1 MAADNNVNFPWGR
14 IQLHVLNVMKHV
26 NGNAACSH
34 DLDLRNSFRPGISV
48 VIPANRHNARQ
59 SSQAVQDF
67 RAADITRVKNQT
79 DAIKN
84 LQHFRTQKSVSIG
97 NNTDNLIFTTRH
109 QAARAG

>member
-1 MAADNNVNFPWGR
+1 M
-14 IQLHVLNVMKHV
+14 
-26 NGNAACSH
+26 
-34 DLDLRNSFRPGISV
+34 
-48 VIPANRHNARQ
+48 
-59 SSQAVQDF
+59 
-67 RAADITRVKNQT
+67 KNQT

>member
-1 MAADNNVNFPWGR
+1 MAADDNVNFPKRW
-14 IQLHVLNVMKHV
+14 IQLHVFNVMKHV
-26 NGNAACSH
+26 NGDAFCLH
-34 DLDLRNSFRPGISV
+34 DLDLRNWFRPGISV

-67 RAADITRVKNQT
+67 RAADITRMKNQT